1 MSRRPKRKPCAR
13 VSWEW
18 TPDVAAL
25 FLALPAGWTPPA
37 RVSVCPG
44 KAHVT
49 LLARFRT
56 AEGHINTGKV
66 RLERCCVT
74 GDLEVVSSAI
84 SMSLR
89 IEGGAR

>member
-1 MSRRPKRKPCAR
+1 MSRRPKRKPYAR

-25 FLALPAGWTPPA
+25 FGPLVTGWTPPA
-37 RVSVCPG
+37 RVTVCPG

-56 AEGHINTGKV
+56 AQGHINTGKV

-74 GDLEVVSSAI
+74 GDMEVVSSAI

-89 IEGGAR
+89 IEGAAR